1 MYKTF
6 QEYERIAYISNLPKI
21 AALYAQLDDN
31 EQFDYDIK
39 DLKQEIRSLEEEL
52 EDEESRADSAE
63 QKAEKLEKKL
73 EKITEIIN
81 E

>member
-31 EQFDYDIK
+31 EQFGYDVE
-39 DLKQEIRSLEEEL
+39 DLKKEVRSLELDL
-52 EDEESRADSAE
+52 EDEESRADRAE
-63 QKAEKLEKKL
+63 QKIEKLEKKL
-73 EKITEIIN
+73 EKIAEIIN

>member
-6 QEYERIAYISNLPKI
+6 QEYERIAYMSNLPKI

-39 DLKQEIRSLEEEL
+39 DLKGEVRSLEQDL
-52 EDEESRADSAE
+52 EDEESRADRAE

-73 EKITEIIN
+73 EKIAEIIN

>member
-6 QEYERIAYISNLPKI
+6 QEYERIAYMSNLPKI

-31 EQFDYDIK
+31 EQFDYDIE
-39 DLKQEIRSLEEEL
+39 DLKGEVRSLEQDL
-52 EDEESRADSAE
+52 EDEESRADRTE
-63 QKAEKLEKKL
+63 LIIEKLEKKL
-73 EKITEIIN
+73 EKIAEIIN

>member
-6 QEYERIAYISNLPKI
+6 QEYERIAYMSNLPKI
-21 AALYAQLDDN
+21 AALYAQLNDN

-39 DLKQEIRSLEEEL
+39 DLKGEVSKLEQDL
-52 EDEESRADSAE
+52 EDEESCADRAE
-63 QKAEKLEKKL
+63 LTIEKLEKKL
-73 EKITEIIN
+73 EKIAEIIN

>member
-31 EQFDYDIK
+31 EQFDYDIH
-39 DLKQEIRSLEEEL
+39 DLKQEVRSLEQDL
-52 EDEESRADSAE
+52 EDEESRAERSE
-63 QKAEKLEKKL
+63 QKAEELEKKL

>member
-6 QEYERIAYISNLPKI
+6 QEYERIAYMSNLPKI

-31 EQFDYDIK
+31 EQFGHDIDDSK
-39 DLKQEIRSLEEEL
+39 REIRSLEQDL
-52 EDEESRADSAE
+52 EDEESRADRAE
-63 QKAEKLEKKL
+63 QKAETLEKKL
-73 EKITEIIN
+73 EKIAEIIN

>member
-6 QEYERIAYISNLPKI
+6 EELERLSYMSNLPKI

-31 EQFDYDIK
+31 EQAGYAI
-39 DLKQEIRSLEEEL
+39 EEL
-52 EDEESRADSAE
+52 HHKIRDLQYDCEYNE
-63 QKAEKLEKKL
+63 QKVFKLEDKVEQLEDKL
-73 EKITEIIN
+73 SKIEDICN

>member
-6 QEYERIAYISNLPKI
+6 QEYERIAYMSNLPKI

-31 EQFDYDIK
+31 EQFDYDIE
-39 DLKQEIRSLEEEL
+39 DLKKEVRSLELDL
-52 EDEESRADSAE
+52 EDEESRADRAE
-63 QKAEKLEKKL
+63 LTIEKLEKKL
-73 EKITEIIN
+73 EKIAEIIN

>member
-6 QEYERIAYISNLPKI
+6 QEYERIAYMSNLPKI

-31 EQFDYDIK
+31 EQFDYDIE
-39 DLKQEIRSLEEEL
+39 DLKGEVRSLEQDL
-52 EDEESRADSAE
+52 EDEESRADRTE
-63 QKAEKLEKKL
+63 LTIEKLEKKL
-73 EKITEIIN
+73 EKIAEIIN